1 VSEADLVFLLALLT
15 TVATGLCALPFILP
29 LFTRYPRVSAP
40 VPAGRRVNRP
50 LPPPVRSVGVLLAGY
65 VPEDGLILRGAAQ
78 RQLEMLPA
86 QPLRPALYIAA
97 RVDGSVARHEIAAR
111 REVRGRLTARPARM
125 LEQPAAPDPLVAL
138 DGGQDLCR
146 VSQDIGV

>member
-1 VSEADLVFLLALLT
+1 
-15 TVATGLCALPFILP
+15 
-29 LFTRYPRVSAP
+29 
-40 VPAGRRVNRP
+40 
-50 LPPPVRSVGVLLAGY
+50 VLLAGY

-97 RVDGSVARHEIAAR
+97 RVDGGVARHEIAAR